1 MQRVRTTLL
10 AQYMRSSLSLAS
22 QQTRS
27 LVIVDVKNNNVDAAI
42 GKVQRECKEN
52 GLIDELR
59 KREYHKS
66 GSDLK
71 MDRQR
76 KAYNKRMG
84 YIIQERLRWMTKRS
98 K

>member
-10 AQYMRSSLSLAS
+10 AQYLRSSLSLS
-22 QQTRS
+22 TQQTRS
-27 LVIVDVKNNNVDAAI
+27 LVIVDVKNNNVDFAV

-59 KREYHKS
+59 KREYHRS

-71 MDRQR
+71 MASHR
-76 KAYNKRMG
+76 KGYNQRMG
-84 YIIQERLRWMTKRS
+84 YIIQERLRWMAKRS